1 MKATSLIGVELRCPD
16 LEASAAFFVETMGLV
31 ESASEDGAIYLRCFG
46 EDTHHTIVLRAA
58 TRPGL
63 ELLVV
68 YGTGDNGAPTADT
81 LSATG
86 GHRVRLAEKRPSP
99 PPFSGR
105 RPVLNQPLPLRG
117 VGIEPRRLAHVGLVV
132 EDVAAAGQWWADQ
145 LGFALRETVEDD
157 EGELL
162 ATLAAS
168 AQACDVMLV
177 RGEPRGPG
185 SLHHVAFAVDQRD
198 TIARAALL
206 LAERSIP
213 VEVGLGQHG
222 LGQLS
227 RLYCFEPSGNRIA
240 LVHSPLLYS
249 SEPQP
254 TVRWPA
260 EARDRALMI
269 WGAPPPASF
278 FEVHT

>member
-1 MKATSLIGVELRCPD
+1 MKATSLIGVELRCPN
-16 LEASAAFFVETMGLV
+16 LEASAAFFIETLGLV
-31 ESASEDGAIYLRCFG
+31 ESASDDGASYLRCFG
-46 EDTHHTIVLRAA
+46 EDAHHTIVLRAA
-58 TRPGL
+58 PRPGL
-63 ELLVV
+63 ELLVATV
-68 YGTGDNGAPTADT
+68 RADNGAPPVET
-81 LSATG
+81 LSASG
-86 GHRVRLAEKRPSP
+86 GHHIRLAGKRQSA

-117 VGIEPRRLAHVGLVV
+117 VGIEPRRLGHVGLVV
-132 EDVAAAGQWWADQ
+132 EDVAAARHWWVDQ

-162 ATLAAS
+162 ATLAVS

-177 RGEPRGPG
+177 RGEPRAPG

-249 SEPQP
+249 SEPHP
-254 TVRWPA
+254 AVRWPA